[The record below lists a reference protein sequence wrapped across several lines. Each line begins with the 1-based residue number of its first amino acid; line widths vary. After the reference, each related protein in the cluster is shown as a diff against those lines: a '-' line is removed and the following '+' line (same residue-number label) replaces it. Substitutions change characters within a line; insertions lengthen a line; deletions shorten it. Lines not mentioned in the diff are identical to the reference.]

1 MLNGF
6 ATNFSEDL
14 EKPRIKTTKAAKLKA
29 MGEKFQ
35 KEGEEMLKNMK
46 EYVRHGKFSGSEES
60 NSTDEESMSQR
71 STNRYLGIRESPLV
85 VLRQQV
91 LGHGSCQ
98 ENNSS
103 LQKPSARLPEGACE
117 GLSSQRLSEEKTFS
131 SEKSEDELMHG
142 SREPAA
148 ASSDNNSG
156 RVRFLS
162 SRLPATG
169 SGMRGGFHPMSSKSP
184 DAVNLKPILKKK
196 SAHSGSST
204 EADEFR
210 PRRRA
215 DRDGSGVSYC
225 EIPEF
230 SSNGSNGEIFLK
242 EIEEKEQSPRNSSI
256 SVDTLFSQHNVRLPF
271 ENSISAKRIVQ
282 ETESL
287 SKTTAVANRN
297 EEDRQKLLSSI
308 KTLKE
313 TCERDCGS
321 TLDPSTD
328 LVQTCEPPTTK
339 SSSEI
344 ACRSEHSPIQSS
356 TSLHMVEGR
365 NLSEKS
371 TQLSQ
376 LLQTSCGSFG
386 KSPLPSEIL
395 LPTQKSASP
404 VQRTTSG
411 KKLLYSD
418 GVIVCSEGAP
428 APKPVFSPE
437 FCPFPHYLLRL
448 GILNPSLL
456 QAHAW
461 PALLRGRDL
470 VGICQANDAQI
481 HAYLL
486 PIIYQ
491 LVEER
496 EIYADL
502 PKFSSGVS
510 LLGGGG
516 VLLYPNSK

>member
-1 MLNGF
+1 
-6 ATNFSEDL
+6 
-14 EKPRIKTTKAAKLKA
+14 
-29 MGEKFQ
+29 
-35 KEGEEMLKNMK
+35 
-46 EYVRHGKFSGSEES
+46 
-60 NSTDEESMSQR
+60 
-71 STNRYLGIRESPLV
+71 
-85 VLRQQV
+85 
-91 LGHGSCQ
+91 
-98 ENNSS
+98 
-103 LQKPSARLPEGACE
+103 
-117 GLSSQRLSEEKTFS
+117 
-131 SEKSEDELMHG
+131 
-142 SREPAA
+142 
-148 ASSDNNSG
+148 
-156 RVRFLS
+156 
-162 SRLPATG
+162 
-169 SGMRGGFHPMSSKSP
+169 MSSKSP
-184 DAVNLKPILKKK
+184 DAMNLKPILKKK

-204 EADEFR
+204 EADEFC

-297 EEDRQKLLSSI
+297 EEDRQRLLSSI

-328 LVQTCEPPTTK
+328 LVQTCEPPTT

-344 ACRSEHSPIQSS
+344 ACRAEHSPIQSS
-356 TSLHMVEGR
+356 TSLHAVEGR

-376 LLQTSCGSFG
+376 LLQTFCGSFG

-395 LPTQKSASP
+395 LSTQKSASP

-502 PKFSSGVS
+502 PKFSSGGK
-510 LLGGGG
+510 LAGWRWGG
-516 VLLYPNSK
+516 VVPGFKVTGEM